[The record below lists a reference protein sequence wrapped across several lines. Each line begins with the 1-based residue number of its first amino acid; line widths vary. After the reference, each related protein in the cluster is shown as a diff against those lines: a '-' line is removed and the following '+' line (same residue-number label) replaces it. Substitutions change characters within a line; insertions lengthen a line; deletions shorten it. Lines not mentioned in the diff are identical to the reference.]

1 MAKPNKTP
9 TGLHKIDIDWDE
21 FERLCAFQ
29 CTAEELALW
38 FNCSKDIIERRVKE
52 RYNMTYAAVMAQKGV
67 EGKVSIR
74 RGLFQLGR
82 KGNLG
87 ALIWLSKQHLGFA
100 DKMEQKLETKENKE
114 SLIEKLSGQLAA
126 LKAVE

>member
-1 MAKPNKTP
+1 MAKKSKEP
-9 TGLHKIDIDWDE
+9 TGLHKIDIDWAE
-21 FERLCAFQ
+21 FEKLCSFQ
-29 CTAEELALW
+29 CTAEEIAHW
-38 FNCSKDIIERRVKE
+38 FKCSVDTIERRVAE
-52 RYNMTYAAVMAQKGV
+52 RYNTTYADIRVQKQSL
-67 EGKVSIR
+67 GKVSLR
-74 RGLFQLGR
+74 RSLFQLGLR
-82 KGNLG
+82 GNLG